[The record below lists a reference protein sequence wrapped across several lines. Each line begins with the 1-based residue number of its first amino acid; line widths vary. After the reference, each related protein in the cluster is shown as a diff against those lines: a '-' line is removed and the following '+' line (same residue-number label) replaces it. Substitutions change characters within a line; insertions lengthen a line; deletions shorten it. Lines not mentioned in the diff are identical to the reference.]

1 MNKTFG
7 ILCISAGASILPLA
21 SGMAAQSQTILTNHP
36 VELRETVSPQG
47 FVHPGI
53 SCDAKTLATMREKVI
68 AGVSPWVDYFEGLRR
83 TKFADLKERP
93 KFVSQ
98 ITKDADIAAFAH
110 DAQLAWG
117 QTILYVVTGNE
128 AYRKT
133 PLEIIRWYGSR
144 TKESFFPKYFTDS
157 HIKIGKYVYTLCTAV
172 DILRATTPK
181 DARLAVTEPMVDAL
195 QKYCLRP
202 IRMNCIQNNGYFMN
216 QHSYAIM
223 GYLASAILGNE
234 VEDYRQAV
242 EWTTVNATSANQGRN
257 GSIKQQIR
265 LVTHNDKTGEA
276 VEPHLQ
282 VVEMGRDQ
290 PHAAGNIDNLLMM
303 AKTIGFQGTKV
314 DPVSG
319 TVTDA
324 KDGVSV
330 VHFLDDRL
338 PKGAALFAKY
348 NLGYELPWT
357 PTWSETGKDNMVTYD
372 QISYFGRGSIGG
384 NGISAGYYFYK
395 GIGLDVDS
403 GPYGYLKVALDAT
416 ATGREQ
422 AARSGKFIDQLHNY
436 AFDFWIGL
444 PASASDAAP
453 DPQKAK
459 RALAVKLPP
468 LKVTRDGVSVTGE
481 QFEFEFVDLP
491 AHAQPGDSSPG
502 SSEGKPLQV
511 MRDADGTG
519 YLRIALDKDPRSF
532 VAFSRFPRGAGLRVR
547 SNGLVK
553 LSFARDDDF
562 FRGDRAQELIVPD
575 TKGKWVHVLTT
586 FEGGGHLYVQA
597 APLAGPAIIDF
608 DRAETEKPT
617 LRPLAFEPAA
627 VADTVSIPTFVGASV
642 RQVFTARGGK
652 GTVSYSAMN
661 LPAGAK
667 FDAARGALSW
677 TPSVE
682 QVGDHALY
690 VTARAGDTLR
700 TLRVDIHVARDLQ
713 AALDDVARAYD
724 PAKQYVSTTEQAFK
738 DALKSRDL
746 AALKKAADGLELLN
760 PRLPDGTLDYRKI
773 AKTRKDYGLIKMA
786 DGDPLS
792 YGGLWGYDKNFTL
805 DFGAPFKV
813 KSEAFRIQA
822 RNGFPIRVTEAV
834 VYGSN
839 DRRHWTLLTENKAR
853 SVAEMQ
859 TLAVKKEEQ
868 TKAYRYLRF
877 FMPAKPYPIFEI
889 GELRIVG
896 DRIEDYTSTDNAAYM
911 TGYADGTFRP
921 DQKLTKAEAV
931 SLLAGLVD
939 DYTDKGI
946 YTCDFVDVPQDAPY
960 FDDLAYMASKE
971 FKQTPEQPV
980 KYVTGDAQKRFHPD
994 APITRGELA
1003 SIMARMWG
1011 LKGDGPKLR
1020 DVGANTPNAAE
1031 IRRVAREGWLRAN
1044 SSGRFRPDAPVTR
1057 AEFAVAANRL
1067 IQRTQSPR
1075 EGMPSFPD
1083 VSSSYWAYGDIMKAA
1098 TTYPVQTAPASPE
1111 KKAGSHAAP

>member
-1 MNKTFG
+1 
-7 ILCISAGASILPLA
+7 
-21 SGMAAQSQTILTNHP
+21 MAAQSQTILTNHP
-36 VELRETVSPQG
+36 VELRETISPQG

-83 TKFADLKERP
+83 TRFADLKERP
-93 KFVSQ
+93 KLVPQ
-98 ITKDADIAAFAH
+98 IKTDADIAAFAH

-133 PLEIIRWYGSR
+133 PLKIINWYGSR
-144 TKESFFPKYFTDS
+144 TKESFFPTYFTDS

-172 DILRATTPK
+172 DILRATAPR

-202 IRMNCIQNNGYFMN
+202 IRMNCIQNKGYFMN

-242 EWTTVNATSANQGRN
+242 EWTTVNATSENQGRN

-265 LVTHNDKTGEA
+265 LVTRNDKTGEV

-290 PHAAGNIDNLLMM
+290 PHAGGNIDNLLMM

-314 DPVSG
+314 DPVNG

-357 PTWSETGKDNMVTYD
+357 PTWSETAKDNTVTYD
-372 QISYFGRGSIGG
+372 QISYSGRGSIGG
-384 NGISAGYYFYK
+384 NGIPAGYYFYK

-403 GPYGYLKVALDAT
+403 GPYGYLKVALDAI
-416 ATGREQ
+416 AAGREQ

-453 DPQKAK
+453 DPAKAK
-459 RALAVKLPP
+459 RALALRLLP
-468 LKVTRDGVSVTGE
+468 LKVNRDGVPVTGE
-481 QFEFEFVDLP
+481 QFEYEFVDLP
-491 AHAQPGDSSPG
+491 AHVQPGDSHPG
-502 SSEGKPLQV
+502 ASGGKPLQV
-511 MRDADGTG
+511 LRDADGTG
-519 YLRIALDKDPRSF
+519 YLRVTLDKEPRSF

-547 SNGLVK
+547 CNALVK
-553 LSFARDDDF
+553 LNFSRDDDF
-562 FRGDRAQELIVPD
+562 SRKDRPQDITVPD
-575 TKGKWVHVLTT
+575 TKGKWAHVLTT
-586 FEGGGHLYVQA
+586 FDGGGQLHIQA
-597 APLAGPAIIDF
+597 TPLAGPAMIDF

-627 VADTVSIPTFVGASV
+627 TADTVSIPTFVGASI
-642 RQVFTARGGK
+642 RQVFTAKGGK
-652 GTVSYSAMN
+652 GTVTYSAMN

-667 FDAARGALSW
+667 FDAGTGVLSW
-677 TPSVE
+677 SPSAE

-690 VTARAGDTLR
+690 VTARADDTLR
-700 TLRVDIHVARDLQ
+700 TLRVDIPVARDLQ
-713 AALDDVARAYD
+713 AALDDVARACD
-724 PAKQYVSTTEQAFK
+724 SSKQYVSTTEQAFLS
-738 DALKSRDL
+738 ALKSRDL
-746 AALKKAADGLELLN
+746 AATKKAADGLELLN

-773 AKTRKDYGLIKMA
+773 ASTRTDRGLGSMA
-786 DGDPLS
+786 DDDPFTS
-792 YGGLWGYDKNFTL
+792 GGLWGFDKSITM
-805 DFGAPFKV
+805 DFGVPFKV

-822 RNGFPIRVTEAV
+822 RNGFPIRVSEAV

-839 DRRHWTLLTENKAR
+839 DRKHWTLLTENKAKN
-853 SVAEMQ
+853 VAEMQ
-859 TLAVKKEEQ
+859 TLTVKPEERA
-868 TKAYRYLRF
+868 KAYRYLRF
-877 FMPAKPYPIFEI
+877 FMPPKPYPIFEI
-889 GELRIVG
+889 AELRIVG
-896 DRIEDYTSTDNAAYM
+896 ERIEDASPTLCVATIK
-911 TGYADGTFRP
+911 GYDDGTFRP
-921 DQKLTKAEAV
+921 DRKLTKAEAV

-939 DYTDKGI
+939 DYTDKGA
-946 YTCDFVDVPQDAPY
+946 YDCAFVDVPKDAPW
-960 FDDLAYMASKE
+960 FDDVAYMASKGVGHGWD
-971 FKQTPEQPV
+971 QPV
-980 KYVTGDAQKRFHPD
+980 KYVTGDAQNRFHPD

-1003 SIMARMWG
+1003 AIMARMWG
-1011 LKGDGPKLR
+1011 LKGDGPKLK
-1020 DVGANTPNAAE
+1020 DVNADTPNAAE

-1044 SSGRFRPDAPVTR
+1044 KSGKFRPDAPVTR
-1057 AEFAVAANRL
+1057 AEFAVASNRL
-1067 IQRTQSPR
+1067 IQRPNPPQTSR
-1075 EGMPSFPD
+1075 EGLASFPD
-1083 VSSSYWAYGDIMKAA
+1083 VPPSYWAYHDIIKAA
-1098 TTYPVQTAPASPE
+1098 STYPAPTTPLKNSPA
-1111 KKAGSHAAP
+1111 KLSK

>member
-1 MNKTFG
+1 MSKIFRV
-7 ILCISAGASILPLA
+7 LWVFAGASILPLA
-21 SGMAAQSQTILTNHP
+21 SVVAAQNQTILTDHP

-83 TKFADLKERP
+83 TKFADLKQRP
-93 KFVSQ
+93 KLVPK
-98 ITKDADIAAFAH
+98 ITNDNDIAAFAQ

-133 PLEIIRWYGSR
+133 PVEIINWYGSR

-172 DILRATTPK
+172 DILRSTTPK
-181 DARLAVTEPMVDAL
+181 DAHLTVTEAMVDAL
-195 QKYCLRP
+195 QKSCFRP
-202 IRMNCIQNNGYFMN
+202 IREKCIQNNGYFMN
-216 QHSYAIM
+216 QHSYAVM

-234 VEDYRQAV
+234 VEAYRQAV

-265 LVTHNDKTGEA
+265 LVTRNDKTGEA

-282 VVEMGRDQ
+282 LVEMGRDQ

-303 AKTIGFQGTKV
+303 AKTIEFQGTKV
-314 DPVSG
+314 DPVNG

-348 NLGYELPWT
+348 NIGYELPWT
-357 PTWSETGKDNMVTYD
+357 PTWSETAKNNMVTYD

-384 NGISAGYYFYK
+384 NGIPAGYYFYK

-403 GPYGYLKVALDAT
+403 GPYGYLKVALDAV
-416 ATGREQ
+416 AAGREQ
-422 AARSGKFIDQLHNY
+422 SARSGKYIDQLHNY

-453 DPQKAK
+453 DPKKAK

-468 LKVTRDGVSVTGE
+468 LEVTRDGVPVTGE
-481 QFEFEFVDLP
+481 QFELEFVDLP
-491 AHAQPGDSSPG
+491 AHAQPGDSHPG
-502 SSEGKPLQV
+502 SSDGKPLQV
-511 MRDADGTG
+511 LRDADGTG
-519 YLRIALDKDPRSF
+519 YLRMTLDKEPRSF

-553 LSFARDDDF
+553 LSFSRDDDF
-562 FRGDRAQELIVPD
+562 FRGQRTQELTVPD

-586 FEGGGHLYVQA
+586 FEGSGHLYVQA
-597 APLAGPAIIDF
+597 TPLAGPAIIDF

-627 VADTVSIPTFVGASV
+627 DAVSIPAFIGANI
-642 RQVFTARGGK
+642 RQVFTARGGE
-652 GTVSYSAMN
+652 GTVTYSAMN

-667 FDAARGALSW
+667 FDSATGALSW
-677 TPSVE
+677 FPSAE
-682 QVGDHALY
+682 QEGDHALY
-690 VTARAGDTLR
+690 VTARAGDTVE
-700 TLRVDIHVARDLQ
+700 TQRVDIHVAHNLQ

-724 PAKQYVSTTEQAFK
+724 PAKQYVSTTEKAFK
-738 DALKSRDL
+738 EALKSRDL

-773 AKTRKDYGLIKMA
+773 ASFRQDYGISKMA

-792 YGGLWGYDKNFTL
+792 YGGLWGFDKNFTL

-813 KSEAFRIQA
+813 RSEAFRIQA
-822 RNGFPIRVTEAV
+822 RNGFPIRVSEAV

-839 DRRHWTLLTENKAR
+839 DRNHWTLLTENKAK

-859 TLAVKKEEQ
+859 TLTVKKEEQ

-889 GELRIVG
+889 SELRIVG
-896 DRIEDYTSTDNAAYM
+896 ERIEDDTPTLCAAYIK
-911 TGYADGTFRP
+911 GYDDGTFRP

-939 DYTDKGI
+939 DYTDKGA
-946 YTCDFVDVPQDAPY
+946 YSCDFVDVPRNAPY

-971 FKQTPEQPV
+971 FSQTPQHPM
-980 KYVTGDAQKRFHPD
+980 KDVTGDSQKRFYPD

-1003 SIMARMWG
+1003 AMMARMGG

-1020 DVGANTPNAAE
+1020 DVSADTPNATE
-1031 IRRVAREGWLRAN
+1031 IGRVAREGWLTGN
-1044 SSGRFRPDAPVTR
+1044 QSGTFRPEAPVTR

-1067 IQRTQSPR
+1067 IQRTQRPR
-1075 EGMPSFPD
+1075 EGMPSFSDMNP
-1083 VSSSYWAYGDIMKAA
+1083 SYWAYGDIMKAA
-1098 TTYPVQTAPASPE
+1098 STYPVQAPTSEKETGSRVSP
-1111 KKAGSHAAP
+1111 

>member
-1 MNKTFG
+1 MIKTFR

-21 SGMAAQSQTILTNHP
+21 GSVAAQSQTILTNHP

-93 KFVSQ
+93 KFVPQ

-128 AYRKT
+128 VYRKT
-133 PLEIIRWYGSR
+133 PLAIIKWYGSR
-144 TKESFFPKYFTDS
+144 TKESFFPAYFTDS

-181 DARLAVTEPMVDAL
+181 DARLAVTESMVDAL
-195 QKYCLRP
+195 QKSCFRP
-202 IRMNCIQNNGYFMN
+202 IREKCIQNNGYFMN
-216 QHSYAIM
+216 QHSYAVM
-223 GYLASAILGNE
+223 GYLASAVLGNE
-234 VEDYRQAV
+234 LEDYRQAV

-257 GSIKQQIR
+257 GAIKQQIR
-265 LVTHNDKTGEA
+265 LVTRNDKTGEA

-314 DPVSG
+314 DPVNG

-357 PTWSETGKDNMVTYD
+357 PTWSETAKDNMVTYD

-422 AARSGKFIDQLHNY
+422 AARSGKYIDQLHNY

-453 DPQKAK
+453 DPAKAK
-459 RALAVKLPP
+459 RALALRLPS
-468 LKVTRDGVSVTGE
+468 LKVIRDGVAVTGE

-491 AHAQPGDSSPG
+491 AHAQPGDSYPG
-502 SSEGKPLQV
+502 SSDGKPLQV
-511 MRDADGTG
+511 LRDADGTG
-519 YLRIALDKDPRSF
+519 YLRITLDKDPRSF

-562 FRGDRAQELIVPD
+562 FRGDRTQELTVPD
-575 TKGKWVHVLTT
+575 TKGKWAHVLTT

-597 APLAGPAIIDF
+597 TPLAGPAIIDF

-617 LRPLAFEPAA
+617 LRPLAFEPVA

-642 RQVFTARGGK
+642 RQVFTAKGGK
-652 GTVSYSAMN
+652 GTVAYSVMN

-667 FDAARGALSW
+667 FDATKGVLSW
-677 TPSVE
+677 TPAAE

-724 PAKQYVSTTEQAFK
+724 PAKQYVSTTEKAFQS
-738 DALKSRDL
+738 ALKSRDL

-792 YGGLWGYDKNFTL
+792 YGGTWGYDKNFTL

-839 DRRHWTLLTENKAR
+839 DRRHWTLLTENKAK

-859 TLAVKKEEQ
+859 TLTVRKEEQ

-896 DRIEDYTSTDNAAYM
+896 DRIEDYTSTDNASYM

-931 SLLAGLVD
+931 SLLASLVD

-946 YTCDFVDVPQDAPY
+946 YTCDFVDVPKDAPY
-960 FDDLAYMASKE
+960 FDDLAYMANKE
-971 FKQTPEQPV
+971 FRQTPEQPV

-1044 SSGRFRPDAPVTR
+1044 SSDRFRPDASVTR
-1057 AEFAVAANRL
+1057 AEFAVVANRL
-1067 IQRTQSPR
+1067 IQRTQRPR

-1083 VSSSYWAYGDIMKAA
+1083 VSPSYWAYGDIMKAA
-1098 TTYPVQTAPASPE
+1098 TTYPVQTAPASSE